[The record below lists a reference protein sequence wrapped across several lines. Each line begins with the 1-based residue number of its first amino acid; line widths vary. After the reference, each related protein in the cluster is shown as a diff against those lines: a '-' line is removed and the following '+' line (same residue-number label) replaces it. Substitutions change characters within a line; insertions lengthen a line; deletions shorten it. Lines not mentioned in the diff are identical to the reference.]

1 MLAPGATNATAPTST
16 PGLTEREKMLSSGCL
31 LALCLTLLQ
40 NLLPK
45 LFHSKESRRDSPE
58 FRSLSKNVLYS
69 GHFLETS
76 ETFVCTAPPAEALR
90 MLLNTRTPRSAK
102 ACVCWTKGLW
112 QTCCKLVSVANVGI
126 SLMTLAEAAHVQID
140 RGIPAIPPCTAP
152 HNRLYNHPTQ
162 LAPPG
167 ST

>member
-1 MLAPGATNATAPTST
+1 MLAPGATSATAPTST

-31 LALCLTLLQ
+31 LAHCLTLLQ

-76 ETFVCTAPPAEALR
+76 ETSACTAPPAEALR
-90 MLLNTRTPRSAK
+90 MLLNIRTPHFVK
-102 ACVCWTKGLW
+102 ACGCWTKELW
-112 QTCCKLVSVANVGI
+112 QMYCKLVSVANVGI

-140 RGIPAIPPCTAP
+140 RGIAAIPPCTAP

-162 LAPPG
+162 LAPLG